1 MRVWICRKQSR
12 QRGKG
17 TFFIEPELETNCRAA
32 DTAMMTARLGR
43 ASYVG
48 AELLPPDP
56 GAVGI
61 AALVEGIA
69 NAIQQKTK

>member
-1 MRVWICRKQSR
+1 MRATIF
-12 QRGKG
+12 GKLLKPLARG
-17 TFFIEPELETNCRAA
+17 TFSLKWSDTEISAAETSK
-32 DTAMMTARLGR
+32 MTARLGR

-48 AELLPPDP
+48 GESLPPDP

-69 NAIQQKTK
+69 NAFQK